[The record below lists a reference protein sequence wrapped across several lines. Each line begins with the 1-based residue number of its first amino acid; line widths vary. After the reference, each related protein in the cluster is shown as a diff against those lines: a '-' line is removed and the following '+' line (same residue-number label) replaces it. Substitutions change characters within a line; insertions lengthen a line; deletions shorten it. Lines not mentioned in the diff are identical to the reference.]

1 MRTRKTGRPGA
12 VSYGIRD
19 VTGFSRGAEFLMT
32 AGGFELVINA
42 EIQLRAECLVM
53 RLDNLKTR

>member
-42 EIQLRAECLVM
+42 EIQLSRVLSHEV
-53 RLDNLKTR
+53 R